1 MRLKAWTYVGLASL
15 ILFGSC
21 EKQPA
26 NHRPVIESI
35 LLNPEVNFTPGSD
48 IQVSVQVRDKDQDE
62 LDYFWEAE
70 GGTIL
75 EPEQNSTTWV
85 LDTGA
90 EPLSYESISV
100 TVSDGKSLVSES
112 RTIQVSEG
120 LIMAGRVTFAGTSI
134 PVTGVEISI
143 GKFTTQSDENG
154 YYSIAHLKEG
164 TASVRATKAGFD
176 SFEEVVYVDNPKS
189 VYHIPMTSPTHTGR
203 VSGNVKTIDGLMYE
217 DLKVVLLNPD
227 ETESELVAYTDRFGA
242 FTMDN
247 VPMGRRNLL
256 IRNEAT
262 ESHFYEDSMIFQINL
277 DNSGSS
283 YDARIKIKRTI
294 LSDIHVSEK
303 ELWIVDEVDSDGF
316 YLIGLG
322 QRMELKEFI
331 SVPADAEGAMF
342 YLDSYVIGGC
352 DLVGKLPSHRVWIS
366 NIENEYLG
374 GISFGGEGSNFPA
387 QVAWYPSEPPTFIG
401 VYGKKIKFHLE
412 VFEENSCLPSPF
424 WRVYQLAFSYYY

>member
-1 MRLKAWTYVGLASL
+1 MKLKSWIYICFGCLVVL
-15 ILFGSC
+15 GSC

-48 IQVSVQVRDKDQDE
+48 IQVSAQVSDRDQDQLE
-62 LDYFWEAE
+62 FLWESE
-70 GGTIL
+70 GGYIT
-75 EPEQNSTTWV
+75 EPEQRSTTWV

-90 EPLSYESISV
+90 EPQSYESITV

-120 LIMAGRVTFAGTSI
+120 LMMTGKTTYVGTSI
-134 PVTGVEISI
+134 PVPGVEISI
-143 GKFTTQSDENG
+143 GKFTTWSDENG
-154 YYSIAHLKEG
+154 YYKIEHLKEG
-164 TASVRATKAGFD
+164 NTPVIATKAGFD
-176 SFEEVVYVDNPKS
+176 MYQEEVYVDHPKS

-203 VSGNVKTIDGLMYE
+203 VSGNVKTIDGVMYK
-217 DLKVVLLNPD
+217 DLKIVLLNPD
-227 ETESELVAYTDRFGA
+227 ETESKLTAYTDSYGTFA
-242 FTMDN
+242 LEN
-247 VPMGRRNLL
+247 VPLGIRNLM
-256 IRNEAT
+256 IRSEDT
-262 ESHFYEDSMIFQINL
+262 ESHFLNDSMIYQINL

-294 LSDIHVSEK
+294 LSDIYLSAKDQWEFDGMV
-303 ELWIVDEVDSDGF
+303 SDGF

-342 YLDSYVIGGC
+342 YVDSYVIGGC

-366 NIENEYLG
+366 NVENEYLG

-387 QVAWYPSEPPTFIG
+387 EVAWYPSEPPTFIG
-401 VYGKKIKFHLE
+401 VYGKDIKFHLE
-412 VFEENSCLPSPF
+412 IFGENSCIPNPF
-424 WRVYQLAFSYYY
+424 WRVYQVSFSYYY